1 MTYENVRG
9 VYNDAPNPFDR
20 GVREN
25 WAEVFCFSCLPSQ
38 ASTRVRVRMVP
49 VLTVGVDMIRL

>member
-1 MTYENVRG
+1 M
-9 VYNDAPNPFDR
+9 YNDAPNPFDR

-38 ASTRVRVRMVP
+38 ASTRVRIRMVP
-49 VLTVGVDMIRL
+49 VTLTVGGDMIRLEWI

>member
-1 MTYENVRG
+1 M
-9 VYNDAPNPFDR
+9 YNEAPNPFDR

-38 ASTRVRVRMVP
+38 ASTRVRIRMVP
-49 VLTVGVDMIRL
+49 VTLTVGGDMIRLEWI